1 MSFSV
6 GILDT
11 LFGQRITLE
20 IPDSYGN
27 IVRRSVTKRWYE
39 LIKKGTKINDIEPQV
54 IKVHLLDMLK
64 GYQVVHW
71 IIGDDIEENTALKHL
86 DETTGDLYAIFYFD
100 TDEPRTELTN
110 KKAWTIVYNKICQ
123 NNRTR
128 A

>member
-20 IPDSYGN
+20 IPNSYGN
-27 IVRRSVTKRWYE
+27 IVRRSVTKKWYE
-39 LIKKGTKINDIEPQV
+39 LIKNGTIVNDSGPQV
-54 IKVHLLDMLK
+54 VKVHLLDMLK
-64 GYQVVHW
+64 GYQIVHW
-71 IIGDDIEENTALKHL
+71 VIDDDIEKNTALKL
-86 DETTGDLYAIFYFD
+86 MDETTGDLYAIFYFD
-100 TDEPRTELTN
+100 TEEPRTEITN
-110 KKAWTIVYNKICQ
+110 KNTWTMVYNKICQ